1 MRYRYDRNLAMGL
14 KNTSGFG
21 LVDTMI
27 AMAIL
32 FIALAGILS
41 AHVSFVALR
50 RVNMEKAL
58 ARNAAEQSFS
68 AVRGMLG
75 IVEAYSSYGG
85 GTTGETFDIRGLQR
99 PSASE
104 PVGRII
110 VWRLRSSLKDQV
122 NPPQPDPES
131 SLTLDYSDLLAAQTA
146 FISSFP
152 DGMESISYATG
163 TGWNDYLDT
172 NNDGAVDSA
181 DDPQLLLITIRIR
194 WRSPSGVRTNYFSTI
209 IGRR

>member
-1 MRYRYDRNLAMGL
+1 MGS
-14 KNTSGFG
+14 KNRSGFG

-32 FIALAGILS
+32 FIAMAGILS

-50 RVNMEKAL
+50 QVNMEKAM
-58 ARNAAEQSFS
+58 ARNAVEESFS
-68 AVRGMLG
+68 ALRGMLG
-75 IVEAYSSYGG
+75 IVEAYNSFGG
-85 GTTGETFDIRGLQR
+85 GSTGETFDIRGLQR
-99 PSASE
+99 PSTGE

-122 NPPQPDPES
+122 NPPQPDPGS
-131 SLTLDYSDLLAAQTA
+131 SLTLDQDDLFAAQVA
-146 FISSFP
+146 FSSSFP
-152 DGMESISYATG
+152 DVMESISYTTG
-163 TGWNDYLDT
+163 TGWDDYLDT
-172 NNDGAVDSA
+172 NNDGAVDGA

-194 WRSPSGVRTNYFSTI
+194 WRSSSGVRTNYFSTI